1 MQLLWESAKQV
12 YAFLAVIPVVPFVLI
27 YLGYSAY
34 FGDRKKAFRL
44 AMDITTLLLIG
55 CVTVLFNRLFG
66 SNFGFFGIL
75 LLLLIGAGLLGNL
88 QYRTKG
94 RIDVRRIARAV
105 WRIGFFVMSMLY
117 IVLMVLG
124 IGQTFLLAG

>member
-1 MQLLWESAKQV
+1 MQVLWESAKQV

-44 AMDITTLLLIG
+44 AMDSTTLLLIG
-55 CVTVLFNRLFG
+55 CVTVLFNRIFG
-66 SNFGFFGIL
+66 SSFGFYGIL
-75 LLLLIGAGLLGNL
+75 LVLLIGAGLLGNL

-94 RIDVRRIARAV
+94 RLDAKRILRAV
-105 WRIGFFVMSMLY
+105 WRISFFVMSMLY
-117 IVLMVLG
+117 IVLMILG
-124 IGQTFLLAG
+124 IGQTFLIAN